1 MKETDSKGYF
11 LRYARFENPHVHQY
25 TAVFLSSQA
34 LKILL
39 LGQPPICLLL
49 FDYLEI
55 FLADSAQRAY
65 PVCREIFESCSRLD
79 SAVRIAYCRIVL
91 VSADDAN
98 VLFHT
103 LFLFK
108 SL

>member
-1 MKETDSKGYF
+1 MKRRLRTGRNLLFSNLFSF
-11 LRYARFENPHVHQY
+11 LV
-25 TAVFLSSQA
+25 
-34 LKILL
+34 
-39 LGQPPICLLL
+39 

>member
-1 MKETDSKGYF
+1 MKRR
-11 LRYARFENPHVHQY
+11 LRTGRN
-25 TAVFLSSQA
+25 
-34 LKILL
+34 LL
-39 LGQPPICLLL
+39 FINLFSFLL